1 MSMPMHHASIN
12 GTSLAFTDEGSG
24 APIVFVHGGF
34 TDHRIWAP
42 QVAEFARSHRC
53 IAIDQ
58 RYFGLSWQ
66 GSGPRYS
73 LATHGQDLC
82 RFMAKVCADPVHLVA
97 SSYGSA
103 VALYAAVECPGL
115 VKSLFLNEPSL
126 AWIVTDAADRALL
139 ASERSSMA
147 PVAQALADNDAPL
160 AVRLFC
166 DWTAF
171 PGAFGTLPEEYQA
184 IFLDNARTIGPH
196 FAAPAP
202 TLLQAQIAALE
213 MPVSF
218 TVGEKTRPYFRAML
232 RAACQ
237 ALPDATVTVIPGAH
251 HGAPFENAAAFNA
264 ALLSHLTRDWHP
276 AG

>member
-1 MSMPMHHASIN
+1 MMHHASID
-12 GTSLAFTDEGSG
+12 GFCLAYADEGSG
-24 APIVFVHGGF
+24 PPIVFVHGGF

-42 QVAEFARSHRC
+42 QVAEFAHNYRC

-66 GSGPRYS
+66 QIGPPFS

-82 RFMAKVCADPVHLVA
+82 RFVKQVCADPVHVVA

-103 VALYAAVECPGL
+103 VALYAAVECPWL

-126 AWIVTDAADRALL
+126 ASIVTDAADRAIL

-171 PGAFGTLPEEYQA
+171 PGAFGTLPEVDQA

-202 TLLQAQIAALE
+202 TLLQAQIAALR

-218 TVGEKTRPYFRAML
+218 TVGEKTRPFFRTLL

-237 ALPDATVTVIPGAH
+237 ALPNATVTVIPGAH

-264 ALLSHLTRDWHP
+264 ALLSHLTRDWRP

>member
-1 MSMPMHHASIN
+1 MIQHASID
-12 GTSLAFTDEGSG
+12 GTSLAFSEEGSG
-24 APIVFVHGGF
+24 PPLVFVHGGF

-42 QVAEFARSHRC
+42 QVVEFERSHQC

-66 GSGPRYS
+66 ESGPPFS
-73 LATHGQDLC
+73 LATHGHDLC
-82 RFMAKVCADPVHLVA
+82 QFISKVSADPVHVVA
-97 SSYGSA
+97 TSYGSA
-103 VALYAAVECPGL
+103 VSLYAAVECPWL

-126 AWIVTDAADRALL
+126 ASIVTDAADQALL
-139 ASERSSMA
+139 ASERKSMA
-147 PVAQALADNDAPL
+147 PVTKALADNNAQL
-160 AVRLFC
+160 AVQLFC

-171 PGAFGTLPEEYQA
+171 PGAFASLPTEDQA

-202 TLLQAQIAALE
+202 TVMQAQIAALE
-213 MPVSF
+213 IPIAF
-218 TVGEKTRPYFRAML
+218 TVGEHTRPFFRTML

-237 ALPDATVTVIPGAH
+237 AIPSAAVTVIPRAH

-264 ALLSHLTRDWHP
+264 ALLSHLTRDRRP